1 MVWLR
6 VVDLRGMP
14 TNICLI
20 IPCFNEASRLDF
32 GQFAGLPSGVT
43 CLLVDDGS
51 RDGTGDLLRRHESST
66 LRVLELPQ
74 NVGKAEAIRQG
85 MWHARTSGLLDQAD
99 WVGYWDAD
107 MATPLSELDNFIA
120 YAAIAEGRVDGIF
133 GSRIAKLGS
142 TIDRSYRRHLLGRS
156 FATLAS
162 VLLGLECYDSQCGA
176 KLLRTDLVAQAF
188 DEPFLSRWIFDVEI
202 LVRLRERRVIEYP
215 LRRWADVRG
224 SKVSIVK
231 VAVPTL
237 IELIRIRL
245 RYGRRPRL

>member
-1 MVWLR
+1 MS
-6 VVDLRGMP
+6 
-14 TNICLI
+14 TNVCLI
-20 IPCFNEASRLDF
+20 IPCFNEAARLDF
-32 GQFAGLPSGVT
+32 GQIAELPSGVT

-66 LRVLELPQ
+66 LRVLQLPR
-74 NVGKAEAIRQG
+74 NVGKAEAVRQG
-85 MWHARTSGLLDQAD
+85 VLHARTSGLLDQAD

-107 MATPLSELDNFIA
+107 MATPLSEIENFIA
-120 YAAIAEGRVDGIF
+120 YATIAEGRVDGVF

-142 TIDRSYRRHLLGRS
+142 TINRSYRRHLLGRS

-176 KLLRTDLVAQAF
+176 KLIRTDLVAQAF
-188 DEPFLSRWIFDVEI
+188 DEPFLSRWIFDVEL

-215 LRRWADVRG
+215 LRRWADVWG
-224 SKVSIVK
+224 SKVSVVK

-237 IELIRIRL
+237 IDLVRIRL
-245 RYGRRPRL
+245 RYGRRPRT